1 MTDVTGKIF
10 EWADAA
16 GLSNPVSDLTH
27 PTQGD
32 QRAPTGRIRIDAA
45 GDSRSDILFDVK

>member
-16 GLSNPVSDLTH
+16 GLPNTVSDLTH
-27 PTQGD
+27 PAQGD
-32 QRAPTGRIRIDAA
+32 QRIPTGRIRIDAA
-45 GDSRSDILFDVK
+45 GDPRGDILFDVK